1 MLVWRGYGQDDAA
14 FPGSEMLT
22 RVLKDGL
29 VSLAWLPQVNPSIR
43 CGQGA
48 ECRASLE
55 DLQARAAAELV
66 KQRRYVLQA
75 AGRRH
80 FTPRAED
87 FAAGRGSVGNG
98 SDRPGAGG
106 GGAVGTRGGHWY
118 GGGRAPGAYSQ
129 GEVAAL
135 LAHLQ
140 RRGLVELPAAGGSG
154 GGSGSGGSGGG
165 AEPKKRRSSLTKI
178 LGQGMSLDG
187 PSHPAQRST
196 PAKPKGRTA
205 GRSGRSP
212 SAAQKDVAGKY
223 MAATAAAASG
233 GDVQGRI

>member
-1 MLVWRGYGQDDAA
+1 
-14 FPGSEMLT
+14 MLT
-22 RVLKDGL
+22 LLKDGL
-29 VSLAWLPQVNPSIR
+29 VSLAWLPPCNPSIR

-48 ECRASLE
+48 ECRTTLE

-66 KQRRYVLQA
+66 KQRRHALQA

-87 FAAGRGSVGNG
+87 FAAGRDSVGNG
-98 SDRPGAGG
+98 SDRPGASG

-140 RRGLVELPAAGGSG
+140 RRGLVELPAAGGSDD
-154 GGSGSGGSGGG
+154 GSGSGGSGSSGSG
-165 AEPKKRRSSLTKI
+165 ADLKKRRSSLTKI

-196 PAKPKGRTA
+196 PAKPKGRVA
-205 GRSGRSP
+205 GRGGRSP